1 MLCRVA
7 EKVRGFTLLELMI
20 VVAIIAVMA
29 TIAIPNYV
37 NYQCKAKQA
46 EAKTLLGNIAVAE
59 EAYYTENNIYSYDFA
74 EIGFASKGDARYVY
88 AISEANNVSF
98 IATAFAESLKGDKD
112 DKWTINHERVLE
124 NQINACAP

>member
-1 MLCRVA
+1 MHCRVR
-7 EKVRGFTLLELMI
+7 KMVQGFTLLELMI

-74 EIGFASKGDARYVY
+74 DIGFSSKGDARYVY

-98 IATAFAESLKGDKD
+98 IATAFAKGLKGDKD
-112 DKWTINHERVLE
+112 DKWTINHERVLD
-124 NQINACAP
+124 NQINACVP